1 MNIDETNMTVP
12 QNWHELRNSIPALR
26 DQTYLN
32 TGVSGPPPTFALE
45 EEVRW
50 TRWLGETGPGRPDV
64 MQEAFAELDRVRS
77 AVAGFIGADEDQV
90 ALSQSCSDGMAVV
103 AAGLP
108 WQAGDEVV
116 VSGELE
122 HISGLLPWYDLQ
134 RRRGVVV
141 RTVAARGG
149 FLTADDVRRAMTDR
163 TKLICMSHVAYN
175 TGAQLP
181 VADVAQLAR
190 DRGVWL
196 LVDGAQ
202 GPGNVPVDVGRL
214 GCHFYACAGQKWML
228 GPDGTGA
235 LYVAEEAV
243 EAVQATHLGWASVV
257 LEDKPVEQL
266 RLHDGARRFEVAGKH
281 VPSLAALRRS
291 TEALRRIGMA
301 AVENRIRHLVARFRE
316 GVSRVAGVHLV
327 TPADPDLWSG
337 LVVFRIDGV
346 DVEEAVRRL
355 WERRRI
361 VIRWI
366 PSPRALRA
374 SFHVF
379 NTDDEVDALVEAV
392 KELARESL
400 SRRRA

>member
-90 ALSQSCSDGMAVV
+90 ALTQSCSDGMAVV

-266 RLHDGARRFEVAGKH
+266 RLHDRGAPLRGSGETRALAGGAAAFDGGVATHRHGGGGKPHPPSRGQVSRRRGRVSQGFISSRPPTRTCGRAWSCFASTASTSK
-281 VPSLAALRRS
+281 RRS
-291 TEALRRIGMA
+291 G
-301 AVENRIRHLVARFRE
+301 
-316 GVSRVAGVHLV
+316 GCG
-327 TPADPDLWSG
+327 SG
-337 LVVFRIDGV
+337 GASSYGGF
-346 DVEEAVRRL
+346 
-355 WERRRI
+355 RRRGLCGL
-361 VIRWI
+361 
-366 PSPRALRA
+366 PSMCSTRTMR
-374 SFHVF
+374 STH
-379 NTDDEVDALVEAV
+379 
-392 KELARESL
+392 L
-400 SRRRA
+400 SRR